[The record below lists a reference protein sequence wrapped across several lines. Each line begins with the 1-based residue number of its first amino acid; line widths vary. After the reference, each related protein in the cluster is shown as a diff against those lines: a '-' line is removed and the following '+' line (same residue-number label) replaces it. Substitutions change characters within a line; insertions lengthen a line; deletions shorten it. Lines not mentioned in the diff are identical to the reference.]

1 MAVIGIVLHPERRL
15 AGTLAEE
22 AVDWAEAN
30 GHRVRMVASE
40 AERLGWDHLGVID
53 ADFAEG
59 LDLAISFGGDGTMLR
74 TASLLGAHD
83 VPILGVNVGQL
94 GYLSAIEPA
103 ELTEALTRYFAGEFQ
118 IEERMLA
125 TVRLDPA
132 EAAPG
137 EEALTADALNEI
149 VLEKTP
155 MGHTV
160 RIAVSLDGEFFTTY
174 AADGLI
180 VATPTGST
188 AYSFSARGPIVA
200 PSHRALI
207 VTPVSPHMLFD
218 RALVLGPD
226 TVIRLE
232 LVGPRPGMLLVD
244 GQVIADMNEG
254 DAVVC
259 TGSPN
264 RARLVRFDGS
274 DFHRVL
280 KSKFGLNDR

>member
-1 MAVIGIVLHPERRL
+1 MGTIGIVLHPERSLAGRL
-15 AGTLAEE
+15 AQLT
-22 AVDWAEAN
+22 VDWASAN
-30 GHRVRMVASE
+30 GHDVRLVASE
-40 AERLGWDHLGVID
+40 AKRFGLSDLGRDDSAFV
-53 ADFAEG
+53 AG
-59 LDLAISFGGDGTMLR
+59 LDLAVCFGGDGTMLR
-74 TASLLGAHD
+74 TVSRVASHG

-103 ELTEALTRYFAGEFQ
+103 ELTDALDRFFSGRYQ

-125 TVRLDPA
+125 TARVEFASRRA
-132 EAAPG
+132 EAVSA
-137 EEALTADALNEI
+137 EALNEI

-160 RIAVSLDGEFFTTY
+160 RISVSLDGEFFTTY

-218 RALVLGPD
+218 RALVLGPE

-232 LVGPRPGMLLVD
+232 LVGPRPGMLLAD
-244 GQVIADMNEG
+244 GRMIADLAEG

-259 TGSPN
+259 TGSTDA
-264 RARLVRFDGS
+264 ARLVRFDGS

>member
-1 MAVIGIVLHPERRL
+1 MSTIGIVAHPERP
-15 AGTLAEE
+15 
-22 AVDWAEAN
+22 
-30 GHRVRMVASE
+30 E
-40 AERLGWDHLGVID
+40 AERLTRRTVEWARTRGHEIRMVTAEAARFGLDGLGVD
-53 ADFAEG
+53 DDTFARD
-59 LDLAISFGGDGTMLR
+59 LDLAVCFGGDGTMLR
-74 TASLLGAHD
+74 TVSRVAADG

-103 ELTEALTRYFAGEFQ
+103 DLIDGLERFFSGRFQ

-125 TVRLDPA
+125 RVRVDFDPNGS
-132 EAAPG
+132 APAVG
-137 EEALTADALNEI
+137 ETEALNEI

-160 RIAVSLDGEFFTTY
+160 HVAVLIDGEFFTTY

-180 VATPTGST
+180 VSTPTGST

-200 PSHRALI
+200 PAHRALI

-218 RALVLGPD
+218 RALVLGPE

-232 LVGPRPGMLLVD
+232 LMGTRPGMLLAD
-244 GQVIADMNEG
+244 GRKIADLGGG
-254 DAVVC
+254 DAVEC
-259 TGSPN
+259 TGSDHS
-264 RARLVRFDGS
+264 ARLVRFDGS